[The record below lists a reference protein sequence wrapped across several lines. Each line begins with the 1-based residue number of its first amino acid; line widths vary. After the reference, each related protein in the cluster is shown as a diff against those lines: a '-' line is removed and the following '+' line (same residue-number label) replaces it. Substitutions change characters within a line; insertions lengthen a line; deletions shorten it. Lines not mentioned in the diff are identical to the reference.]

1 GNLKL
6 AESIKRSIM
15 APETLVLKKEA
26 KVMFVKNNYE
36 KGYLNGS
43 LGTVLRYDDQG
54 NPVVRLNN
62 GYEITAEPED
72 WRIEDE
78 TGKLLVSYVQVPLRL
93 AWAITVH
100 KSQGMTLDAAIM
112 DLSKTFEKG
121 QGYVAL
127 SRVKNLEGL
136 ELIGFNQTAL
146 EVDGLALKADQR
158 FQELSAEIAD
168 IFEPDLLE
176 IKGRNFIKKSG
187 GIVDKDEIKENKKK
201 LEKGEKVTKK
211 STYLVTKQLIDKGY
225 SLEDIVIERNLTLGT
240 VSTHLIRIADLY
252 PKTDLSRF
260 KPDTKT
266 LNKVKKARKM
276 VLKEVGPGER
286 VSLKPIFD
294 ILKGEVSYDQIKMS
308 LAFI

>member
-1 GNLKL
+1 
-6 AESIKRSIM
+6 M
-15 APETLVLKKEA
+15 APETLELKKDA

-43 LGTVLRYDDQG
+43 LGTIIRYNDEG

-100 KSQGMTLDAAIM
+100 KSQGMTLDGAVM

-127 SRVKNLEGL
+127 SRVKGLEGL
-136 ELIGFNQTAL
+136 QLIGFNQTAL
-146 EVDGLALKADQR
+146 EVDGLALKADRR
-158 FQELSAEIAD
+158 FQELSTEIEH
-168 IFEPDLLE
+168 IFEQNVLE
-176 IKGRNFIKKSG
+176 TKARNFVKKSG
-187 GIVDKDEIKENKKK
+187 GISDKEEIQENKKN

-211 STYLVTKQLIDKGY
+211 STYLVTKQLIDKGH
-225 SLEDIVIERNLTLGT
+225 SLQDIVIERGLTLGT
-240 VSTHLIRIADLY
+240 VSTHLIKIKELY
-252 PKTDLSRF
+252 PKTDLSPF
-260 KPDTKT
+260 KPDSET
-266 LNKVKKARKM
+266 LHKVKNARSKL
-276 VLKEVGPGER
+276 LKEIGAGEHI
-286 VSLKPIFD
+286 SLKPIFD
-294 ILKGEVSYDQIKMS
+294 MLQGEVSYDQIKMS
-308 LAFI
+308 LVFL